1 MDPALLARALA
12 EQPHTG
18 RRICSLLILPAGEP
32 AGQGLALA
40 LEFPSQPAELLH
52 EAARA
57 APAAAPLAPATLPGP
72 SDDDDD
78 DDVDVD
84 LETLPTARDDL
95 ERLGRALGAAFRR
108 ITGR

>member
-1 MDPALLARALA
+1 MNR
-12 EQPHTG
+12 
-18 RRICSLLILPAGEP
+18 
-32 AGQGLALA
+32 AGQGLALE

-52 EAARA
+52 GAARA
-57 APAAAPLAPATLPGP
+57 APPAPTALPGP
-72 SDDDDD
+72 SD